1 MVTHDKAGRRAGYV
15 FILIFG
21 LLAAGIAAGG
31 AYYYRNHERNFRV
44 EVEGQLSAIAE
55 LKVDELVRYRQ
66 ERLADASVFYKN
78 AAFSA
83 LVRRHFEHPEDLEAG
98 DQLRTWLGHMQ
109 AAFQYDRVFLLDTL
123 YSKKMI
129 IPDGPERSTSF
140 VSPSSYDGLRSGK
153 VVFEDFYWNEQNRRI
168 YLKVLVPILD
178 ETHGGRVIGILA
190 LRIDPETRLYP
201 FISRWPTASRT
212 AETLLIRR
220 DGNDVLYL
228 NELKFQKNTALRKR
242 IPLGKENVPAVK
254 AVLGQVGT
262 VEGIDYRGAAVIAAL
277 RPVPD
282 SPWFLVARMDTSE
295 VFGPMRERLRDIIIM
310 AALLLL
316 GTGAALGFI
325 WRQQGSR
332 FYRDRYKA
340 TEALRES
347 ESRLSAITDSAQ
359 DAILMMDPEGNL
371 TYWNPAAERVLGYTS
386 TEALGRNLHD
396 LIAPERYHEAHNAA
410 FPEFIR
416 TGQGAAVGKTLE
428 LHARR
433 KDGREIAVALSL
445 SAVRIKGGWHAVG
458 ILRDITELKQSEA
471 RYKALFAGAG
481 EGILVA
487 DLKTKQFRQ
496 ANSALCRMFGYT
508 EEEFTRLGVAD
519 IHPKESLDHVLSEFE
534 AQARGEKTMAPDL
547 PCLRKDGTLFYAD
560 ISAALVVLD
569 GRECNVGFFADTTE
583 RKRAEEAR
591 HESEERFRVLFESS
605 RDAIMTL
612 EPPDWNF
619 TSGNPATVALF
630 RAKNVQEFIS
640 YGPGNL
646 SPERQPDGRAS
657 AEKAKE
663 MIETA
668 MREGS
673 HFFEWTHMRTDGKE
687 FPATV
692 LLTRMEQA
700 GKVFLQ
706 ATVRD
711 ITEQKKAER
720 DLHKAMEDVE
730 QSNRRLE
737 AATERANR
745 LAFDA
750 QAANIAKSQ
759 FLANMSHEIR
769 TPMNGVIGMTGL
781 LLATG
786 LSDEQR
792 RYAETAN
799 SSAEALLSV
808 INDILDFSKI
818 EADKLELEEL
828 DFDMRATF
836 EDAAELLAPR
846 AHEKRLEFICR
857 IDPEV
862 PTFLR
867 GDPGRLR
874 QILINLG
881 NNAIKFTSRGE
892 VVIEAKV
899 ESETDDRLK
908 VRVEVRDTGIGIP
921 RDRIGLLFTAFQQM
935 DASTS
940 RRFGGTGL
948 GLAISKRLAELMG
961 GEVGV
966 ESVEGRGSTFWFT
979 AVFGKQPRRD
989 RREGL
994 PPVDLRG
1001 VRVLVVDD
1009 NATNR
1014 RVLAEQL
1021 ESWGVRHVEAESA
1034 VKATGWLRAA
1044 HAEGDPF
1051 RIMITDMQ
1059 MPETDGESLG
1069 KAIKADPE
1077 LRDTHLVM
1085 MSSLGTRGDAKR
1097 LKAIGFAAYL
1107 TKPVKQSQ
1115 LYDCLAMVLGGG
1127 CAVPAKTQDTALITR
1142 HTLNEARRRKVRIL
1156 LAEDNPT
1163 NQQVA
1168 LAILEKLGFG
1178 ADTVANG
1185 REAVQALETV
1195 PYDIVLMDVQMP
1207 EMDGFEATRA
1217 IRSGKTGVLNPK
1229 IPIIAMTAHAM
1240 KGDRE
1245 RCLEAGMDDYI
1256 SKPIAPQ
1263 ALAEA
1268 LEKWGGTPQERSPAV
1283 AAPGGAAEPSAG
1295 PPVFDRQ
1302 AFMARLMGD
1311 EDLAKDIIAGFLEDV
1326 PKRIRTMRIHLDQG
1340 DAGSA
1345 GGQAHTIKGAAA
1357 NVGGMA
1363 LSAVASEIEE
1373 AGKAGRREEL
1383 AALVPEMERQFALLK
1398 MRMTEP
1404 AP

>member
-1 MVTHDKAGRRAGYV
+1 MATHDKTGRRAGYV

-31 AYYYRNHERNFRV
+31 AYYYRNHQRNFRV
-44 EVEGQLSAIAE
+44 QVERQLSAIAE

-66 ERLADASVFYKN
+66 ERLGDAAVFYKN

-83 LVRRHFEHPEDLEAG
+83 LVKRHFEHPEDQEAG
-98 DQLRTWLGHMQ
+98 NQLRTWLGHMQ
-109 AAFQYDRVFLLDTL
+109 AAYQYDRVMLLDTL

-140 VSPSSYDGLRSGK
+140 VSPSSSEGLRSGK

-178 ETHGGRVIGILA
+178 ESHGGRVIGILA

-201 FISRWPTASRT
+201 FINRWPTASRT

-220 DGNDVLYL
+220 DGNDVLFL
-228 NELKFQKNTALRKR
+228 NELKFQKNTALRLR
-242 IPLGKENVPAVK
+242 IPLGRKDVPAVK
-254 AVLGQVGT
+254 AALGQEGI
-262 VEGIDYRGAAVIAAL
+262 VEGMDYRGAGVIAAL

-282 SPWFLVARMDTSE
+282 SPWFLVARIDTSE

-310 AALLLL
+310 AVLLLL

-325 WRQQGSR
+325 WRQQGAR
-332 FYRDRYKA
+332 FYRDQYKA
-340 TEALRES
+340 TEALRKS
-347 ESRLSAITDSAQ
+347 EERFRLAINATKEGLWEWDIQTNQEFFSPRWCE
-359 DAILMMDPEGNL
+359 ILGYSFDDPELPHTFNS
-371 TYWNPAAERVLGYTS
+371 WTS
-386 TEALGRNLHD
+386 R
-396 LIAPERYHEAHNAA
+396 
-410 FPEFIR
+410 
-416 TGQGAAVGKTLE
+416 
-428 LHARR
+428 
-433 KDGREIAVALSL
+433 
-445 SAVRIKGGWHAVG
+445 
-458 ILRDITELKQSEA
+458 
-471 RYKALFAGAG
+471 
-481 EGILVA
+481 
-487 DLKTKQFRQ
+487 
-496 ANSALCRMFGYT
+496 
-508 EEEFTRLGVAD
+508 
-519 IHPKESLDHVLSEFE
+519 IHPDDYDHV
-534 AQARGEKTMAPDL
+534 
-547 PCLRKDGTLFYAD
+547 
-560 ISAALVVLD
+560 ISAMNNHLEKGTKYDVDYRHRHKSGEYRWQNSIGQAVFD
-569 GRECNVGFFADTTE
+569 ESGKPIKMVGCISDITE
-583 RKRAEEAR
+583 RKRAEAALRET
-591 HESEERFRVLFESS
+591 EERFRVLFENS

-612 EPPDWNF
+612 GPPDWNF
-619 TSGNPATVALF
+619 TSGNAATLALF

-640 YGPGNL
+640 YGPVNL
-646 SPERQPDGRAS
+646 SPERQPDGHAS

-668 MREGS
+668 LREGS
-673 HFFEWTHMRTDGKE
+673 HFFEWMHLRTDGEE

-700 GKVFLQ
+700 GNVFLQ
-706 ATVRD
+706 STARD
-711 ITEQKKAER
+711 ITEQKRAEEELR
-720 DLHKAMEDVE
+720 ET
-730 QSNRRLE
+730 NRRLE

-781 LLATG
+781 LLATD
-786 LSDEQR
+786 LSEEQH

-836 EDAAELLAPR
+836 EDAAELLALR
-846 AHEKRLEFICR
+846 AHEKNLEFICR

-908 VRVEVRDTGIGIP
+908 IRVEVRDTGIGVP
-921 RDRIGLLFTAFQQM
+921 QDRIGLLFTAFQQM

-979 AVFGKQPRRD
+979 AVFGRQPRRD

-994 PPVDLRG
+994 PPIDLRG

-1021 ESWGVRHVEAESA
+1021 ESWSVRHAEAESA
-1034 VKATGWLRAA
+1034 AKATGLLRAA
-1044 HAEGDPF
+1044 RAEGDPF

-1069 KAIKADPE
+1069 RAIKADPE
-1077 LRDTHLVM
+1077 LRDTFLVM

-1097 LKAIGFAAYL
+1097 LKAIGFSAYL

-1127 CAVPAKTQDTALITR
+1127 CAAPAKTQDTALITR

-1168 LAILEKLGFG
+1168 LGILEKLGFG

-1185 REAVQALETV
+1185 REAVQALEMV

-1268 LEKWGGTPQERSPAV
+1268 LEKWVETPQGRSPSV
-1283 AAPGGAAEPSAG
+1283 SAPGGAAEPSAG

-1311 EDLAKDIIAGFLEDV
+1311 EDLAKTIIAGFLEDI
-1326 PKRIRTMRIHLDQG
+1326 PKRILALRTHLDRG

-1345 GGQAHTIKGAAA
+1345 GGQAHAIKGAAA

-1383 AALVPEMERQFALLK
+1383 AALVPEIERQFALLK
-1398 MRMTEP
+1398 TRMREQ

>member
-1 MVTHDKAGRRAGYV
+1 MVTHDKSRRRMGYD

-31 AYYYRNHERNFRV
+31 AYYYRSYHRNFRV
-44 EVEGQLSAIAE
+44 EVERQLSAIAE

-66 ERLADASVFYKN
+66 ERLADAAVFYKN

-83 LVRRHFEHPEDLEAG
+83 LVRRHFEHPEDQEAG

-109 AAFQYDRVFLLDTL
+109 AASQYDRVMLLDTL

-140 VSPSSYDGLRSGK
+140 VSPSSSEGLRSGK

-178 ETHGGRVIGILA
+178 ETHDGRVIGVLA
-190 LRIDPETRLYP
+190 LRIDPEIYLYP
-201 FISRWPTASRT
+201 FISRWPTPSRT

-220 DGNDVLYL
+220 DGNDALFL
-228 NELKFQKNTALRKR
+228 NELKFQKNTALRLR

-254 AVLGQVGT
+254 AALGQEGI
-262 VEGIDYRGAAVIAAL
+262 VEGMDYRGGAVIAAV

-295 VFGPMRERLRDIIIM
+295 VFGPMRERLREIIIM

-316 GTGAALGFI
+316 GTGAALGFV
-325 WRQQGSR
+325 WRQQGAR

-371 TYWNPAAERVLGYTS
+371 TYWNPAAERVLGYTN

-410 FPEFIR
+410 FPGFIR
-416 TGQGAAVGKTLE
+416 TGQGAAMGKTLE

-445 SAVRIKGGWHAVG
+445 SSVRIQGGWHAVG
-458 ILRDITELKQSEA
+458 ILRDIT
-471 RYKALFAGAG
+471 
-481 EGILVA
+481 
-487 DLKTKQFRQ
+487 
-496 ANSALCRMFGYT
+496 
-508 EEEFTRLGVAD
+508 
-519 IHPKESLDHVLSEFE
+519 
-534 AQARGEKTMAPDL
+534 AQKWAE
-547 PCLRKDGTLFYAD
+547 
-560 ISAALVVLD
+560 AAL
-569 GRECNVGFFADTTE
+569 
-583 RKRAEEAR
+583 RA
-591 HESEERFRVLFESS
+591 SEERFRVLFESS

-640 YGPGNL
+640 YGPGGL
-646 SPERQPDGRAS
+646 SPEWQPDGRAS

-673 HFFEWTHMRTDGKE
+673 HFFEWTHARTDGEE

-692 LLTRMEQA
+692 LLTRMEYA
-700 GKVFLQ
+700 GKTILQ

-745 LAFDA
+745 LAFEA

-786 LSDEQR
+786 LSGEQR
-792 RYAETAN
+792 RYAETAS

-818 EADKLELEEL
+818 EADKLELEAL
-828 DFDMRATF
+828 DFDLRATF
-836 EDAAELLAPR
+836 EDAAELLALR
-846 AHEKRLEFICR
+846 AHEKNLEFICR

-862 PTFLR
+862 HTFLR

-892 VVIEAKV
+892 VVIEVKV

-908 VRVEVRDTGIGIP
+908 VRVEVQDTGIGIP
-921 RDRIGLLFTAFQQM
+921 QDRIGLLFTAFQQV
-935 DASTS
+935 DASTT

-1001 VRVLVVDD
+1001 VRILVVDD

-1014 RVLAEQL
+1014 LVVAEQL
-1021 ESWGVRHVEAESA
+1021 ESWGVRHAEAESA
-1034 VKATGWLRAA
+1034 VKATGRLRAA
-1044 HAEGDPF
+1044 LAEGDPF

-1069 KAIKADPE
+1069 RAIKADPE
-1077 LRDTHLVM
+1077 LRDTYMVM
-1085 MSSLGTRGDAKR
+1085 MCSLGTRGDAKR
-1097 LKAIGFAAYL
+1097 LKEIGFSAYL

-1127 CAVPAKTQDTALITR
+1127 AVPAKTMDAALVTR
-1142 HTLNEARRRKVRIL
+1142 HTLNEARRRMVRIL

-1168 LAILEKLGFG
+1168 LSILEKLGFG
-1178 ADTVANG
+1178 ADTVLNG
-1185 REAVQALETV
+1185 RDAIQALETV
-1195 PYDIVLMDVQMP
+1195 PYDLVLMDVQMP
-1207 EMDGFEATRA
+1207 EMDGLEATRA

-1268 LEKWGGTPQERSPAV
+1268 LEKWVETPQERSPAA
-1283 AAPGGAAEPSAG
+1283 AAPGGETSRPAG

-1311 EDLAKDIIAGFLEDV
+1311 EDLAKDIIAGFLEDI
-1326 PKRIRTMRIHLDQG
+1326 PKRIHALKKHLDQG

-1345 GGQAHTIKGAAA
+1345 GGQAHAIKGAAA
-1357 NVGGMA
+1357 NVGGMTM
-1363 LSAVASEIEE
+1363 SAVAFEMEK
-1373 AGKAGRREEL
+1373 AGNAGRREEL
-1383 AALVPEMERQFALLK
+1383 AALMPELERQFDLLK
-1398 MRMTEP
+1398 TSMREGKS
-1404 AP
+1404 